1 MNDDETTM
9 TLDEIRAQLEAERDV
24 LRAQLE
30 VDELEAGGGSATSGH
45 GETEHLKVLEERS
58 VMATIGSINRTALD
72 DVEAALQRIEDG
84 TFGRCLGCEGEIPW
98 ARLEVMPAAPYCVS
112 CQQARE

>member
-1 MNDDETTM
+1 MNDDDTPM
-9 TLDEIRAQLEAERDV
+9 TLDEVRAQLEAERDL

-30 VDELEAGGGSATSGH
+30 LEEPELAAGATSGH

-58 VMATIGSINRTALD
+58 VMATIGSITRTALD
-72 DVEAALQRIEDG
+72 DVEAALQWIEDG

-98 ARLEVMPAAPYCVS
+98 ARLEAMPASPYCVS